1 MLGGGNGAG
10 TVLTWVLA
18 GFLAQVSAWLGLLG
32 CWRAWA
38 SGYSGAG
45 GLGLWARALAGWG
58 FGLGLA
64 GRLAGW
70 NTGASRFNSES
81 QRRFDSESDGEFDS
95 DATAGNSRLNR
106 GSDGDGRTSDENF
119 FAY

>member
-18 GFLAQVSAWLGLLG
+18 GFLAWVSVWLGLLVTRVLAGLGFGLLG

-38 SGYSGAG
+38 SGSGSG
-45 GLGLWARALAGWG
+45 GPGLRARAC
-58 FGLGLA
+58 
-64 GRLAGW
+64 GRW
-70 NTGASRFNSES
+70 NTGASRFDSES
-81 QRRFDSESDGEFDS
+81 QRRFDSDSDGESDS
-95 DATAGNSRLNR
+95 DATAGNSGLDGR
-106 GSDGDGRTSDENF
+106 SDGDGRTSDENF